1 MPTIGEQ
8 SWQWEVEDE
17 EWQELA
23 ERLNPTHLEV
33 LHALKAGPN
42 RSELRQIAEKAGS
55 MPALLLD
62 EINDAAM
69 DTIGDLL
76 IDGEAIAD
84 DYIDMLETLKSV

>member
-1 MPTIGEQ
+1 MAGACRASQ
-8 SWQWEVEDE
+8 SHPPGSSPRPQGGTEP
-17 EWQELA
+17 LGA
-23 ERLNPTHLEV
+23 
-33 LHALKAGPN
+33 A
-42 RSELRQIAEKAGS
+42 QIAEKAGS

>member
-1 MPTIGEQ
+1 MAGACRASQ
-8 SWQWEVEDE
+8 SH
-17 EWQELA
+17 
-23 ERLNPTHLEV
+23 PLEV

-42 RSELRQIAEKAGS
+42 RSELQQIAEKAGS